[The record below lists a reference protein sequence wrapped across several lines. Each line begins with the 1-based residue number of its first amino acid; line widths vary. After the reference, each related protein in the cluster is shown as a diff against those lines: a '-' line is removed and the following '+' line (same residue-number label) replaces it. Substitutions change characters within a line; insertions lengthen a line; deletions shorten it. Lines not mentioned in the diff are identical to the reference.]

1 MSSDIL
7 SQFYPRILR
16 EFISNEVN
24 EMEVLKL
31 RGCLRLQML
40 DLSGVVLE
48 ERLVENLFV
57 TGGRSWILGQLET
70 VNQNTA
76 LSISHIALG
85 SVTVAPVST
94 DSALGG
100 EVLRVAIGTFVT
112 STLTVAPP
120 SVSFLASAATNQA
133 NTTLAEVGLFNSSAA
148 GTMLARATF
157 ASVVKA
163 TSNTFNITYTVSD

>member
-1 MSSDIL
+1 
-7 SQFYPRILR
+7 
-16 EFISNEVN
+16 
-24 EMEVLKL
+24 MEVLKL
-31 RGCLRLQML
+31 RGCLRLQLL
-40 DLSGVVLE
+40 DLSGLVLE
-48 ERLVENLFV
+48 ERTVENLFV

-76 LSISHIALG
+76 LSISYIAIG
-85 SVTVAPVST
+85 SSTTAPVST

-100 EVLRVAIGTFVT
+100 EVIRVAIGTFTT

-120 SVSFLASAATNQA
+120 SVSFLCSLATNQA

-148 GTMLARATF
+148 GTMMAHATF

-163 TSNTFNITYTVSD
+163 TSNTFNLTYTVSD